1 MADPILMRHMG
12 RERFSYEEAEAAL
25 ERHLH
30 HWDRHGFGLWA
41 AEDKQTGELIGR
53 VGLSYHRLWPHDPE
67 VGWLIDTPWQGRG
80 LATEAGAA
88 SIRYAFEHLGVER
101 IVSICTPENAS
112 SRRVMAGSVCAEF
125 ATLMI
130 RSWVSGSGST
140 RSTGPGFHPS
150 SRMSSFARRRHR
162 HDVVGAGVSH

>member
-112 SRRVMAGSVCAEF
+112 SRRVMARLG
-125 ATLMI
+125 LRRI
-130 RSWVSGSGST
+130 RDLDDPELGIRLWLHALD
-140 RSTGPGFHPS
+140 R
-150 SRMSSFARRRHR
+150 
-162 HDVVGAGVSH
+162 AGLPP